1 MVKSIKFSKFLNE
14 ASEEEYGSLL
24 DDVSSLLDTVGD
36 QLVYVK
42 KTGGSYMCIQLS
54 GENYVQLKVQGSE
67 QDIIKTQ
74 KIYKDG
80 EVTNYDLAISRL
92 KELKSAIENEQF
104 VPQADGE

>member
-42 KTGGSYMCIQLS
+42 KTGDSYMCIQLS